1 MQDVGI
7 SARPT
12 GATSMALHDHPTFD
26 WVQLPEGRARFS
38 GLVRGVDE
46 LGHETFAVEIGGNE
60 FFGEIDRAFL
70 PNDNDYNIEVM
81 SFGYGSEKCLGMP
94 MHGACQIFSKAE
106 IGTIQTLIVQ
116 LIAAGT
122 HFADRPSVLTEYPSA
137 RFMGQVSFKN
147 GWALVADDEAT
158 SDPNHRCFS

>member
-1 MQDVGI
+1 
-7 SARPT
+7 
-12 GATSMALHDHPTFD
+12 MALHDHPTFD

-94 MHGACQIFSKAE
+94 MHGGCQIFSKAE
-106 IGTIQTLIVQ
+106 ISTIQTLIVQ

-122 HFADRPSVLTEYPSA
+122 HFADRPSV
-137 RFMGQVSFKN
+137 
-147 GWALVADDEAT
+147 
-158 SDPNHRCFS
+158 